1 MVGVLPTYGAR
12 RPFLCKIYN
21 VVLFLKYHVFHN
33 ENICMSRIRGVFGY
47 VLVSKSFIHW
57 LSRYEHEF
65 LGWASCPTLPYLC
78 ALPSVSSKRRGS
90 YSPAKRPYRIHHPH
104 YWRNPN
110 LWNSEDLI
118 STQGGW
124 AEEQVHH
131 SVAWPRWLNKSP
143 NLGNVSHKQGGI
155 AETVKKCN
163 GELGIKLADIAV
175 AVTLVVKQ
183 WEKAHWNAVMCLYL
197 HSHWEPIRLR
207 NPNALCKCCWMP
219 CIFCSSSYRGAC
231 FQFVPL
237 VRHQSPYFDTLSG
250 IFRKCNSANAFWTR
264 YVETVI
270 GWRFRIVQQNAQ
282 MSYMAFL

>member
-1 MVGVLPTYGAR
+1 MHQLESWFMHSVVCT
-12 RPFLCKIYN
+12 IYW
-21 VVLFLKYHVFHN
+21 VDVSPCDLL
-33 ENICMSRIRGVFGY
+33 Y
-47 VLVSKSFIHW
+47 VLS
-57 LSRYEHEF
+57 
-65 LGWASCPTLPYLC
+65 LGT
-78 ALPSVSSKRRGS
+78 V
-90 YSPAKRPYRIHHPH
+90 
-104 YWRNPN
+104 
-110 LWNSEDLI
+110 
-118 STQGGW
+118 T
-124 AEEQVHH
+124 
-131 SVAWPRWLNKSP
+131 RWLNKSP

-250 IFRKCNSANAFWTR
+250 IFRKCNSANAFWTK
-264 YVETVI
+264 YLETVI